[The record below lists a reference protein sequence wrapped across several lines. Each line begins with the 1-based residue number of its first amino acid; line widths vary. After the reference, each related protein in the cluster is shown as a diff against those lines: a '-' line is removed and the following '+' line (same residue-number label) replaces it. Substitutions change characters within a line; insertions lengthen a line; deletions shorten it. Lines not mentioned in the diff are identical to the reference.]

1 MSGSILIVGS
11 LAAQLLTDFRPSEAK
26 SEYGVVSEVE
36 FGTPVLELEPGSL
49 AHHLPHAMKDYR
61 FREAVWVIA
70 YKTEVV
76 DAQGRPP
83 AANYLC
89 HTFFGDQRV
98 VQKQDAEMRAVYS
111 DHYTPEVR
119 LPEGLGIRLTPEDSL
134 HWMPMFNNREIEPT
148 RVSMKVRLRVI
159 RDKDVRKPLRPVYS
173 TLRSVQVPHLYF
185 VAPGRDEKQVTFEL
199 PFDGRIHFVGSHIHP
214 YGVSMELYNE
224 TRGERVWLGKPRE
237 VYSSAEGYGVKAG
250 ERYRITA
257 VYENPT
263 KAPIDAMAGMFLFY
277 TRN

>member
-1 MSGSILIVGS
+1 MSGSLFL
-11 LAAQLLTDFRPSEAK
+11 LAAQLLAGFQPSAVK
-26 SEYGVVSEVE
+26 SDYGVVSEVE

-49 AHHLPHAMKDYR
+49 AHHLPHAMSDYR
-61 FREAVWVIA
+61 FPEPVWVIG

-76 DAQGRPP
+76 DAQGKAPQ
-83 AANYLC
+83 ANYLC

-111 DHYTPEVR
+111 DHYTPEVK
-119 LPEGLGIRLTPEDSL
+119 LPDGLGIRLLPEDSL
-134 HWMPMFNNREIEPT
+134 HWMPMFNNRETDPV

-159 RDKDVRKPLRPVYS
+159 RDKDLRKPLRPVYS

-185 VAPGRDEKQVTFEL
+185 VAPGRDEKHVTFEL

-214 YGVSMELYNE
+214 YGVSMELYNV

-237 VYSSAEGYGVKAG
+237 IYSSPQGYAVRAG
-250 ERYRITA
+250 EKYRITA

-263 KAPIDAMAGMFLFY
+263 PAPIDAMAGMFLFY